1 MGSARAV
8 RVIPVI
14 KREQDLAQQ
23 EPIHRK
29 KVAAYARVST
39 DNEEQLSSYE
49 AQVDYYTRHIQEKP
63 EWDFVEV
70 YTDEG
75 ISATSTKKRA
85 GFNRMIEDALTGKID
100 LIVTKSVSR
109 FARNT
114 VDTLTTVRKLKDR
127 GVEVFFEK
135 ENIYTMDSKGELLIT
150 IMSSLAQEESRSIS
164 ENVTWGH
171 RKRFADGKV
180 LIPYGQ
186 FLGYEKG
193 PDGLPS
199 IIEKEAQ
206 TVRLIY
212 NQFLSGKTT
221 DWIAKHLTDKGILTP
236 GGKRNWQ
243 KSTVQSILTNE
254 KYKGDALL
262 QKSFTVDF
270 LTKKSKVNEGEV
282 PQYYVENSHP
292 AIIRPEVFDMVQREV
307 EKRKTVKGYK
317 TGSNSLSGML
327 VCSECGSFFGSKVWH
342 STSKYRRVIWQCN
355 RKFNNEKKCKT
366 PHLKEETVKE
376 AFIMVFNELQ
386 GNRDG
391 WMPGFEEATSKLTD
405 TKDLEKKLK
414 QIREE
419 ETVVTELLRKCV
431 EENARTA
438 QDQEA
443 YLEKYEGLVN
453 RYEGIKKKIDDAEAA
468 KGELYTK
475 ARYMKAFLQTLKE
488 REEILDGFDEDLWS
502 ALVDKVAVK
511 ENGELT
517 FIFKNGLEM
526 PWKPRHRKRRRE
538 SVG

>member
-1 MGSARAV
+1 MGSVRAV

-14 KREQDLAQQ
+14 KKEQDLSQK
-23 EPIHRK
+23 EPLLRK

-85 GFNRMIEDALTGKID
+85 GFNRMIEDALKGKID

-164 ENVTWGH
+164 ENVTWGQ

-193 PDGLPS
+193 PNGLPS
-199 IIEKEAQ
+199 IVEKEAQ

-221 DWIAKHLTDKGILTP
+221 DWIANYLTNKGIRTP

-292 AIIRPEVFDMVQREV
+292 AIIRPEVFDMVQHEV

-317 TGSNSLSGML
+317 TGNKLLSGML
-327 VCSECGSFFGSKVWH
+327 VCDECGSFFGSKVWH

-355 RKFNNEKKCKT
+355 RKFNNEKKCRT

-376 AFIMVFNELQ
+376 AFIDVFNEIL
-386 GNRDG
+386 GNRHA
-391 WMPGFEEATSKLTD
+391 WIKGFEEAITKLTD
-405 TKDLEKKLK
+405 TKAIERKLE
-414 QIREE
+414 QFREE
-419 ETVVTELLRKCV
+419 EEVIIELLRKCV
-431 EENARTA
+431 EENAHTA

-443 YLEKYEGLVN
+443 YHEKYEGLVS
-453 RYEGIKKKIDDAEAA
+453 RYETTKEKIQDTEDR
-468 KGELYTK
+468 KHELETK
-475 ARYMKAFLQTLKE
+475 ALNMKTFLHTLE
-488 REEILDGFDEDLWS
+488 VNSRILDGFDADLWS
-502 ALVDKVAVK
+502 ALVDKVTVK
-511 ENGELT
+511 EDGELT
-517 FIFKNGLEM
+517 FVFKNGFEI
-526 PWKPRHRKRRRE
+526 PWNT
-538 SVG
+538 